1 MTDNPLLTES
11 GLPYGAPQFD
21 KIRNEHYLPAFKA
34 AIKEAKAEIDA
45 IVSSP
50 ELPTFANTIEALE
63 YSGKTLGHV
72 SDIFFNIL
80 EADADDELQQ
90 IAEEV
95 SPMMTEYSMY
105 VSLNPVLFSRVK
117 TVYDQRG
124 NLELS
129 TDRQRLLEETYK
141 SFSRQGANLSDEDKK
156 KYSDYMEELSLLS
169 LKFGKNVL
177 AATNAFVL
185 HITDGQQLAGLPDY
199 LKDLGRMT
207 AKEKG
212 LDGWAFTLDR
222 PSYGPFMQ
230 NCEDPQLREQMYLA
244 YNMRAVGGENDNT
257 EIVRKIAALRHEIA
271 RLLGYDCW
279 ADYVLEEN
287 MAKNTETVMS
297 FLEKLMTP
305 SLPFAKREV
314 QTVYE
319 YAVAHG
325 FREIAEKAGL
335 PFDRLMPWDFSYWA
349 ERYKEAEYS
358 LNDEQLKPYFRLENC
373 IDAVLG
379 LAGKLYGISFEE
391 RTDIPVYHK
400 DVKVYDVRDNG
411 GRHLALF
418 YADFFPRSTKR
429 GGAWMTEF
437 RGQRIEN
444 GVEERPLVSIVM
456 NFSKPTEN
464 VPSLLTHDE
473 LTTFLHEFGHS
484 LHGMFAEG
492 RYPSLC
498 GTNVARDFV
507 ELPSQIMENWAF
519 EPEYLESFA
528 KDYRTGE
535 VIPKS
540 LITRIVK
547 AKNYLAGYYQVRQ
560 LDFGELDM
568 VWHTLKAEPK
578 EDTLDFENVALED
591 YRVLPHFPGTAIST
605 SFGHIFSGGYSA
617 GYYSYKWAEVLE
629 ADAFALFQ
637 EKGIFDR
644 ETATSFRREI
654 LSKGDTEDPAVLYR
668 NFRGHEPDSQALMK
682 KLGLV

>member
-21 KIRNEHYLPAFKA
+21 KIRNEHYLPAFRE
-34 AIKEAKAEIDA
+34 AIKEAKSEIDA

-117 TVYDQRG
+117 AVYDQRG

-177 AATNAFVL
+177 AATNSFVL

-230 NCEDPQLREQMYLA
+230 NCEDPQLRKQMYLA
-244 YNMRAVGGENDNT
+244 YNTRAVGGENDNT

-335 PFDRLMPWDFSYWA
+335 PFHTLMPWDFSYWA

-379 LAGKLYGISFEE
+379 LAGRLYGISFEE

-400 DVKVYDVRDNG
+400 DVKVYDVRDKD

-418 YADFFPRSTKR
+418 YADFFPRATKR

-464 VPSLLTHDE
+464 APSLLTHDE

-540 LITRIVK
+540 LITRIVN

-568 VWHTLKAEPK
+568 AWHTLKAKPK
-578 EDTLDFENVALED
+578 DDTLDFENAALED

-637 EKGIFDR
+637 ENGIFDR
-644 ETATSFRREI
+644 ETAESFRREI
-654 LSKGDTEDPAVLYR
+654 LSKGDSVDPAVLYR

>member
-21 KIRNEHYLPAFKA
+21 KIRNEHYLPAFRE

-45 IVSSP
+45 IGSSP
-50 ELPTFANTIEALE
+50 ELPTFANTIDALE

-105 VSLNPVLFSRVK
+105 VSLNPVLFGRVK
-117 TVYDQRG
+117 AVYDQRG

-156 KYSDYMEELSLLS
+156 KYSGYMEELSLLS

-185 HITDGQQLAGLPDY
+185 HITEEQQLAGLPDY

-230 NCEDPQLREQMYLA
+230 NCEDPQLRKQMYLA
-244 YNMRAVGGENDNT
+244 YNTRGVGGENDNT

-325 FREIAEKAGL
+325 FREIAEKSGL
-335 PFDRLMPWDFSYWA
+335 PFHTLMPWDFSYWA

-391 RTDIPVYHK
+391 RADIPVYHK
-400 DVKVYDVRDNG
+400 DVKVYDVLDKD

-464 VPSLLTHDE
+464 APSLLTHDE

-540 LITRIVK
+540 LITRIVN

-568 VWHTLKAEPK
+568 AWHTLKAEPK
-578 EDTLDFENVALED
+578 EDTLDFENAALED
-591 YRVLPHFPGTAIST
+591 YRVLSHYPGTAIST

-644 ETATSFRREI
+644 ETAESFRREI
-654 LSKGDTEDPAVLYR
+654 LSKGDSVDPAVLYR